1 MKRVIREIK
10 KAGSIAI
17 IIAMLLSFVPT
28 GIFALNESNYKEPLV
43 FADFEG
49 NDSNVDGSNNA
60 AVSFIEG
67 FATGTGKLVAKLE
80 LANSGDPS
88 ISERSL
94 VITKETSVDVSNY
107 KYLTFWIKD
116 NGTNSAKVHLI
127 DASGNATSG
136 NWTGNVTAGKWSQ
149 LSVSLDQFKN
159 IDLSKITGVV
169 IGEWNKGSYLIDDVQ
184 FTDVLAKDL
193 KLSASK
199 NTGTYNDS
207 FEVTLTAGEGQ
218 SIYYTVDGSQPT
230 ISSTKYSNSL
240 TIDESM
246 TLKAI
251 VVDNQNI
258 SEVYEFDYIIDYQ
271 DNRIYT
277 PVVVQTFEDQNNFS
291 AANGALGT
299 IVTNEKHSGEQS
311 LKYIKTKSEAA
322 STSKGSIKID
332 FNHAVN
338 AADLKYLIFYIKD
351 TQGSNTL
358 QVSLIDTD
366 GKESDFGWRSPSTTK
381 DKWVQYCIKVS
392 DFNKIDKTKIAGIRI
407 GEWNA
412 GTYYL
417 DDIYF
422 DNYLYSGL
430 PSLVPTKPEA
440 NISDGYIFK
449 DRLAVTLKN
458 DNNAPMY
465 YTMDG
470 STPNVDSTKYSGE
483 IELSKTTTLKTVS
496 FDNGKYSE
504 VVELTYI
511 KDTNIPSDVKADK
524 VAGKYTKPIK
534 VTLSNEDNLAIYY
547 TIDGSTP
554 SKTSSKYT
562 TPISIGETTV
572 LKAVTYQGDSAG
584 NVMTFKYQYPT
595 VPSEVTASI
604 PETKFT
610 SSKTVELISD
620 IDANIYYTTDGSV
633 PSLTSSRY
641 DQPLTISKSMTVKA
655 IAERDGKTSAVT
667 TLDYIIAPVAV
678 QADKPAGTYDG
689 SVVVEFRV
697 PNNDQVEIYYTTNGS
712 VPTVASNHYTQPLRV
727 SENTTFT
734 VGATYKNS
742 NDIGVVTNHTYIIN
756 PITEAK
762 APVITP
768 GSGTYGQRQLVS
780 MSSDTQDSKI
790 YYTVDGSIP
799 SRDSMEFKEPFYVKQ
814 DTVVKAITVTK
825 NGISEITV
833 NEIKVNQEASN
844 FLKTDGKVIRNN
856 YGAGEKI
863 QLKVMLVAGSLWK
876 NGNVQLAH
884 QIKKQC
890 WKHLQNVLVKQKL
903 GS

>member
-28 GIFALNESNYKEPLV
+28 EIFALNESNKKEPLV

-258 SEVYEFDYIIDYQ
+258 SEVYEFDYIIDHQ

-299 IVTNEKHSGEQS
+299 IVTNEKHNGEQS
-311 LKYIKTKSEAA
+311 LKYVKTKSEAA

-504 VVELTYI
+504 VVELAYI

-524 VAGKYTKPIK
+524 VAGKYTK
-534 VTLSNEDNLAIYY
+534 
-547 TIDGSTP
+547 
-554 SKTSSKYT
+554 
-562 TPISIGETTV
+562 
-572 LKAVTYQGDSAG
+572 
-584 NVMTFKYQYPT
+584 
-595 VPSEVTASI
+595 
-604 PETKFT
+604 
-610 SSKTVELISD
+610 
-620 IDANIYYTTDGSV
+620 
-633 PSLTSSRY
+633 
-641 DQPLTISKSMTVKA
+641 
-655 IAERDGKTSAVT
+655 
-667 TLDYIIAPVAV
+667 
-678 QADKPAGTYDG
+678 
-689 SVVVEFRV
+689 
-697 PNNDQVEIYYTTNGS
+697 
-712 VPTVASNHYTQPLRV
+712 H
-727 SENTTFT
+727 
-734 VGATYKNS
+734 
-742 NDIGVVTNHTYIIN
+742 
-756 PITEAK
+756 
-762 APVITP
+762 
-768 GSGTYGQRQLVS
+768 
-780 MSSDTQDSKI
+780 
-790 YYTVDGSIP
+790 
-799 SRDSMEFKEPFYVKQ
+799 
-814 DTVVKAITVTK
+814 
-825 NGISEITV
+825 
-833 NEIKVNQEASN
+833 
-844 FLKTDGKVIRNN
+844 
-856 YGAGEKI
+856 
-863 QLKVMLVAGSLWK
+863 
-876 NGNVQLAH
+876 
-884 QIKKQC
+884 
-890 WKHLQNVLVKQKL
+890 
-903 GS
+903 

>member
-17 IIAMLLSFVPT
+17 IIAILLSFVPT

-258 SEVYEFDYIIDYQ
+258 SEVYEFDYIIDHQ

-291 AANGALGT
+291 AANGASGT

-311 LKYIKTKSEAA
+311 LKYVKTKGEAA

-554 SKTSSKYT
+554 SKKSSKYT

-595 VPSEVTASI
+595 VPS
-604 PETKFT
+604 
-610 SSKTVELISD
+610 
-620 IDANIYYTTDGSV
+620 
-633 PSLTSSRY
+633 
-641 DQPLTISKSMTVKA
+641 
-655 IAERDGKTSAVT
+655 
-667 TLDYIIAPVAV
+667 
-678 QADKPAGTYDG
+678 
-689 SVVVEFRV
+689 
-697 PNNDQVEIYYTTNGS
+697 
-712 VPTVASNHYTQPLRV
+712 
-727 SENTTFT
+727 
-734 VGATYKNS
+734 
-742 NDIGVVTNHTYIIN
+742 
-756 PITEAK
+756 
-762 APVITP
+762 
-768 GSGTYGQRQLVS
+768 
-780 MSSDTQDSKI
+780 
-790 YYTVDGSIP
+790 
-799 SRDSMEFKEPFYVKQ
+799 
-814 DTVVKAITVTK
+814 
-825 NGISEITV
+825 
-833 NEIKVNQEASN
+833 
-844 FLKTDGKVIRNN
+844 
-856 YGAGEKI
+856 
-863 QLKVMLVAGSLWK
+863 
-876 NGNVQLAH
+876 
-884 QIKKQC
+884 
-890 WKHLQNVLVKQKL
+890 
-903 GS
+903 

>member
-1 MKRVIREIK
+1 M
-10 KAGSIAI
+10 
-17 IIAMLLSFVPT
+17 
-28 GIFALNESNYKEPLV
+28 
-43 FADFEG
+43 
-49 NDSNVDGSNNA
+49 
-60 AVSFIEG
+60 
-67 FATGTGKLVAKLE
+67 
-80 LANSGDPS
+80 
-88 ISERSL
+88 
-94 VITKETSVDVSNY
+94 
-107 KYLTFWIKD
+107 
-116 NGTNSAKVHLI
+116 
-127 DASGNATSG
+127 
-136 NWTGNVTAGKWSQ
+136 
-149 LSVSLDQFKN
+149 
-159 IDLSKITGVV
+159 
-169 IGEWNKGSYLIDDVQ
+169 
-184 FTDVLAKDL
+184 
-193 KLSASK
+193 
-199 NTGTYNDS
+199 
-207 FEVTLTAGEGQ
+207 
-218 SIYYTVDGSQPT
+218 
-230 ISSTKYSNSL
+230 
-240 TIDESM
+240 
-246 TLKAI
+246 
-251 VVDNQNI
+251 
-258 SEVYEFDYIIDYQ
+258 
-271 DNRIYT
+271 
-277 PVVVQTFEDQNNFS
+277 
-291 AANGALGT
+291 
-299 IVTNEKHSGEQS
+299 
-311 LKYIKTKSEAA
+311 
-322 STSKGSIKID
+322 
-332 FNHAVN
+332 
-338 AADLKYLIFYIKD
+338 
-351 TQGSNTL
+351 
-358 QVSLIDTD
+358 
-366 GKESDFGWRSPSTTK
+366 
-381 DKWVQYCIKVS
+381 
-392 DFNKIDKTKIAGIRI
+392 
-407 GEWNA
+407 
-412 GTYYL
+412 
-417 DDIYF
+417 
-422 DNYLYSGL
+422 

-504 VVELTYI
+504 VVELAYI

-697 PNNDQVEIYYTTNGS
+697 PNNDQVEIYYTTDGS

-825 NGISEITV
+825 M
-833 NEIKVNQEASN
+833 A
-844 FLKTDGKVIRNN
+844 
-856 YGAGEKI
+856 
-863 QLKVMLVAGSLWK
+863 LVR
-876 NGNVQLAH
+876 
-884 QIKKQC
+884 
-890 WKHLQNVLVKQKL
+890 
-903 GS
+903 

>member
-1 MKRVIREIK
+1 MCIR
-10 KAGSIAI
+10 
-17 IIAMLLSFVPT
+17 
-28 GIFALNESNYKEPLV
+28 
-43 FADFEG
+43 
-49 NDSNVDGSNNA
+49 DS
-60 AVSFIEG
+60 
-67 FATGTGKLVAKLE
+67 
-80 LANSGDPS
+80 
-88 ISERSL
+88 
-94 VITKETSVDVSNY
+94 
-107 KYLTFWIKD
+107 
-116 NGTNSAKVHLI
+116 
-127 DASGNATSG
+127 
-136 NWTGNVTAGKWSQ
+136 
-149 LSVSLDQFKN
+149 
-159 IDLSKITGVV
+159 
-169 IGEWNKGSYLIDDVQ
+169 
-184 FTDVLAKDL
+184 
-193 KLSASK
+193 
-199 NTGTYNDS
+199 
-207 FEVTLTAGEGQ
+207 
-218 SIYYTVDGSQPT
+218 YYTVDGSQPT

-258 SEVYEFDYIIDYQ
+258 SEVYEFDYIIDHQ

-504 VVELTYI
+504 VVELTYYRYGTFR
-511 KDTNIPSDVKADK
+511 K
-524 VAGKYTKPIK
+524 
-534 VTLSNEDNLAIYY
+534 LAEFCGW
-547 TIDGSTP
+547 TDC
-554 SKTSSKYT
+554 
-562 TPISIGETTV
+562 
-572 LKAVTYQGDSAG
+572 LA
-584 NVMTFKYQYPT
+584 
-595 VPSEVTASI
+595 VPS
-604 PETKFT
+604 FQ
-610 SSKTVELISD
+610 
-620 IDANIYYTTDGSV
+620 G
-633 PSLTSSRY
+633 R
-641 DQPLTISKSMTVKA
+641 
-655 IAERDGKTSAVT
+655 
-667 TLDYIIAPVAV
+667 
-678 QADKPAGTYDG
+678 
-689 SVVVEFRV
+689 
-697 PNNDQVEIYYTTNGS
+697 
-712 VPTVASNHYTQPLRV
+712 
-727 SENTTFT
+727 
-734 VGATYKNS
+734 
-742 NDIGVVTNHTYIIN
+742 
-756 PITEAK
+756 
-762 APVITP
+762 
-768 GSGTYGQRQLVS
+768 
-780 MSSDTQDSKI
+780 
-790 YYTVDGSIP
+790 
-799 SRDSMEFKEPFYVKQ
+799 
-814 DTVVKAITVTK
+814 
-825 NGISEITV
+825 
-833 NEIKVNQEASN
+833 
-844 FLKTDGKVIRNN
+844 
-856 YGAGEKI
+856 
-863 QLKVMLVAGSLWK
+863 
-876 NGNVQLAH
+876 
-884 QIKKQC
+884 
-890 WKHLQNVLVKQKL
+890 
-903 GS
+903 

>member
-1 MKRVIREIK
+1 MEGTMKRVIREIK

-258 SEVYEFDYIIDYQ
+258 SEVYEFDYIIDHQ

-291 AANGALGT
+291 AANGASGT

-311 LKYIKTKSEAA
+311 LKYVKTKSEAA

-392 DFNKIDKTKIAGIRI
+392 
-407 GEWNA
+407 
-412 GTYYL
+412 
-417 DDIYF
+417 
-422 DNYLYSGL
+422 
-430 PSLVPTKPEA
+430 
-440 NISDGYIFK
+440 
-449 DRLAVTLKN
+449 
-458 DNNAPMY
+458 
-465 YTMDG
+465 
-470 STPNVDSTKYSGE
+470 E
-483 IELSKTTTLKTVS
+483 I
-496 FDNGKYSE
+496 
-504 VVELTYI
+504 
-511 KDTNIPSDVKADK
+511 
-524 VAGKYTKPIK
+524 
-534 VTLSNEDNLAIYY
+534 
-547 TIDGSTP
+547 
-554 SKTSSKYT
+554 
-562 TPISIGETTV
+562 
-572 LKAVTYQGDSAG
+572 
-584 NVMTFKYQYPT
+584 
-595 VPSEVTASI
+595 
-604 PETKFT
+604 
-610 SSKTVELISD
+610 
-620 IDANIYYTTDGSV
+620 
-633 PSLTSSRY
+633 
-641 DQPLTISKSMTVKA
+641 
-655 IAERDGKTSAVT
+655 
-667 TLDYIIAPVAV
+667 
-678 QADKPAGTYDG
+678 
-689 SVVVEFRV
+689 
-697 PNNDQVEIYYTTNGS
+697 
-712 VPTVASNHYTQPLRV
+712 
-727 SENTTFT
+727 
-734 VGATYKNS
+734 
-742 NDIGVVTNHTYIIN
+742 
-756 PITEAK
+756 
-762 APVITP
+762 
-768 GSGTYGQRQLVS
+768 
-780 MSSDTQDSKI
+780 
-790 YYTVDGSIP
+790 
-799 SRDSMEFKEPFYVKQ
+799 
-814 DTVVKAITVTK
+814 
-825 NGISEITV
+825 
-833 NEIKVNQEASN
+833 
-844 FLKTDGKVIRNN
+844 
-856 YGAGEKI
+856 
-863 QLKVMLVAGSLWK
+863 W
-876 NGNVQLAH
+876 
-884 QIKKQC
+884 
-890 WKHLQNVLVKQKL
+890 
-903 GS
+903 